1 MIIYFSLHES
11 GSSLRLSM
19 SLSHPL
25 LHTVRTVL
33 SSHWEGKTVWV
44 WKTDYDMAT
53 NNFHFGKTENE
64 IISDFKWLQS
74 NNELTQTR
82 IFHGALPH
90 LNEGTMVS
98 L

>member
-1 MIIYFSLHES
+1 
-11 GSSLRLSM
+11 M